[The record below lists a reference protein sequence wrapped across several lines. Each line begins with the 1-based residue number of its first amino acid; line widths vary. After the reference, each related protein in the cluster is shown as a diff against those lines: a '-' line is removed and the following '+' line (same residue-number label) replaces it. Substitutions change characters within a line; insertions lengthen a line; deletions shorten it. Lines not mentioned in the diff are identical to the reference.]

1 MAQGGTSGHRLNP
14 TALIEKVLRRVTA
27 RSDAAD
33 CRPTR
38 HTSGWKEGAPSCMV
52 QGLLVGF
59 HRATQPSQAPA
70 PSGRSCSPKA
80 RTVSNAP
87 LPAMP
92 MKKSAAS

>member
-14 TALIEKVLRRVTA
+14 TALIKKVLRRVTA
-27 RSDAAD
+27 RSDAAN

-59 HRATQPSQAPA
+59 TVQHNPVRLMRHRC
-70 PSGRSCSPKA
+70 SGVHRKREQFEKHCG
-80 RTVSNAP
+80 
-87 LPAMP
+87 LPGQ
-92 MKKSAAS
+92 

>member
-14 TALIEKVLRRVTA
+14 TALIEKVLRRVKA
-27 RSDAAD
+27 RSDAAN

-59 HRATQPSQAPA
+59 TVQHNPVRLLHPRGGPVRRKHERCQMHR
-70 PSGRSCSPKA
+70 C
-80 RTVSNAP
+80 
-87 LPAMP
+87 LPCQ
-92 MKKSAAS
+92 

>member
-27 RSDAAD
+27 RSDAAN

-59 HRATQPSQAPA
+59 TVQHNPVRLM
-70 PSGRSCSPKA
+70 RYRCSC
-80 RTVSNAP
+80 V
-87 LPAMP
+87 
-92 MKKSAAS
+92 

>member
-14 TALIEKVLRRVTA
+14 TALIEKVLRRVAA
-27 RSDAAD
+27 RSDAAN

-59 HRATQPSQAPA
+59 TVQHNPVRLMRHRC
-70 PSGRSCSPKA
+70 SCVQRK
-80 RTVSNAP
+80 REQFEKHCG
-87 LPAMP
+87 LPGH
-92 MKKSAAS
+92 

>member
-27 RSDAAD
+27 RSDAAN

-38 HTSGWKEGAPSCMV
+38 QTSGWKEGAPSCMV

-59 HRATQPSQAPA
+59 TVQHNPVRLMRHR
-70 PSGRSCSPKA
+70 GSCVQRKREQFEKHCS
-80 RTVSNAP
+80 
-87 LPAMP
+87 LPDQ
-92 MKKSAAS
+92 